1 MGTGIQTLANGLLN
15 LFLKS
20 NCPLCDRPAEAEW
33 CESCQRQLLRC
44 RQTTPMAFCQDDLPV
59 FVWGTYGG
67 TLKRAIATLKYN
79 NHPQL
84 ARPMGQW
91 LAQDW
96 LHSTVATSAQKF
108 TVIPIPL
115 HSSKLQK
122 RGYNQAQL
130 IAQRFCEVT
139 GYQHQPKILERFRET
154 EAQFGL
160 SQSEREQ
167 NLANAFVV
175 GKSTQKISSISPVL
189 LVDDIYTTG
198 ATIRSAAQTLRNR
211 GIPVYGVVAIASSK
225 QLKTAK

>member
-1 MGTGIQTLANGLLN
+1 
-15 LFLKS
+15 
-20 NCPLCDRPAEAEW
+20 
-33 CESCQRQLLRC
+33 
-44 RQTTPMAFCQDDLPV
+44 MAFWQGDLPV

-211 GIPVYGVVAIASSK
+211 GIPVYGVVAIASSQQLK
-225 QLKTAK
+225 QLSKGF

>member
-44 RQTTPMAFCQDDLPV
+44 KLSTPMAFWQGDLPV

>member
-96 LHSTVATSAQKF
+96 LHSTVATSAPKF